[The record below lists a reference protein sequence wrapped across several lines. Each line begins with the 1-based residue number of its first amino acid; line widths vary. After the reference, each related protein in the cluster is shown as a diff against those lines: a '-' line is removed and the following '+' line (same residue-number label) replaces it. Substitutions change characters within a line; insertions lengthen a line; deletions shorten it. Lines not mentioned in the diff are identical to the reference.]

1 VSISQSI
8 WGTIFDR
15 LKKHSVHHLIIPLA
29 GGFAVEW
36 LVHKF
41 IEYFFGHNKEVADFV
56 STLGFRSTILVLGVG
71 ISWLIVMFFMIRHET
86 SKRVEE
92 NSLAILEENLKK
104 AIGYHGVS
112 VIRLTEWFD
121 PALLLYVTRL
131 MRHKL
136 DANNLRHER
145 TLLFFSDREEGKSK
159 VELTDEYYY
168 GRCLARM
175 HLDLRIPLSFLTRK
189 DIFDLLEDVGEKE
202 KAALCLYPRW
212 TNWRF
217 LKKAQEK
224 IPLRHLRLRI
234 PSLDFAL
241 LSNTDGTT
249 TVLQFSKHGEKVNIK
264 AETTKEKVKPFED
277 VIKKIKGM
285 VYESDRLRASHNF
298 LSRYW
303 ADSDWVSNHHP
314 RAQPAPPPA
323 LPPVLSRREITEN
336 LAIYHQVAFRVRRYC
351 RFVDIAEGSGD
362 MTVYEQYEGVTAYPN
377 GSFRSEMPR
386 TFSSRFGYLC
396 DPQITKSEGT
406 SVGWKRAPAPR
417 GAAGLER
424 GFITFDPPIENDP
437 VSFELQRT
445 THNAFHFN
453 QRDRQV
459 RTEQV
464 AGHMDN
470 LNDQYVLKVRFP
482 QRSFPPRFNIHV
494 TKNEKPSQEDDTKN
508 NQQKRAETDGS
519 QAGKPFEPDKKKE
532 SRNYEEEKRALSR
545 FSAFALDRTA
555 VLILER
561 PLPGHTYRVIWE
573 LPKDD
578 VDEMAL
584 SPQEARILRNMVKR
598 LLSLGSNPAMAEN
611 VKQQLGELQ
620 KQIAGAS
627 VGSHSIN
634 DPGLE
639 VVLHTY
645 DDEKK
650 ALVMVAANTPQESA
664 PVEIGQSTVG
674 QAYKRRTLVS
684 WPSIPH
690 PENVDFWDFGK
701 GHSGIVSIPLF
712 FPLKTNTGGRTC
724 VLSLATKRLDSGFL
738 ELIDQ
743 LDDRKLRK
751 ALTQHVNAWYAI
763 SLAGALG
770 LPDLSKD
777 ALNRTTSLE
786 EGSVTDEA
794 RES

>member
-1 VSISQSI
+1 MNVSISQSI
-8 WGTIFDR
+8 WGIIFDR

-41 IEYFFGHNKEVADFV
+41 IEEFFGHNEEVAKIV
-56 STLGFRSTILVLGVG
+56 STLSFRFSILVLGVG
-71 ISWLIVMFFMIRHET
+71 ISWLVVMFFMIWHET
-86 SKRVEE
+86 NKRVEE
-92 NSLAILEENLKK
+92 NSLAILDENLKK

-131 MRHKL
+131 MRRKL
-136 DANNLRHER
+136 EANDLRHER
-145 TLLFFSDREEGKSK
+145 TLVFFSDREEGKSK

-175 HLDLRIPLSFLTRK
+175 HLDLRIPLSYLTRT
-189 DIFDLLEDVGEKE
+189 DIFDLLDQVDEDEK
-202 KAALCLYPRW
+202 KALCLYPRW
-212 TNWRF
+212 TNWSF
-217 LKKAQEK
+217 LKQVQKF
-224 IPLRHLRLRI
+224 PLRRLRLRI

-241 LSNTDGTT
+241 LTNSDGST

-264 AETTKEKVKPFED
+264 AETTKEKVKPYED
-277 VIKKIKGM
+277 LINRIRGV

-303 ADSDWVSNHHP
+303 ADSDWGSNHFP
-314 RAQPAPPPA
+314 KAQPAPAPP
-323 LPPVLSRREITEN
+323 PGTPSRREISEK
-336 LAIYHQVAFRVRRYC
+336 LAIYHQVAFRVRKYC

-377 GSFRSEMPR
+377 RSFRSEMPR
-386 TFSSRFGYLC
+386 TFTSRFGYLC
-396 DPQITKSEGT
+396 DPRITKSEGA

-424 GFITFDPPIENDP
+424 GFVTFDPPIENYP

-453 QRDRQV
+453 QRDRQDQS
-459 RTEQV
+459 EQV

-470 LNDQYVLKVRFP
+470 LNDLYVLKVRFP
-482 QRSFPPRFNIHV
+482 ERSFPPRFNIHV
-494 TKNEKPSQEDDTKN
+494 TINEKPAPQENTN
-508 NQQKRAETDGS
+508 NDQQNVAETGES
-519 QAGKPFEPDKKKE
+519 QAAKPSEPDKKKE
-532 SRNYEEEKRALSR
+532 DRNYEEEKRALSR

-561 PLPGHTYRVIWE
+561 PLPGHTYRVIWD

-578 VDEMAL
+578 IDEMAL

-598 LLSLGSNPAMAEN
+598 LLSLASNPAMAKN
-611 VKQQLGELQ
+611 VQDQLGELQ

-627 VGSHSIN
+627 VGSYSIN

-650 ALVMVAANTPQESA
+650 ALVMVAANTPVETM

-724 VLSLATKRLDSGFL
+724 VLSIACKRDSGFL

-751 ALTQHVNAWYAI
+751 TLTQHVNAWYAI

-777 ALNRTTSLE
+777 ALNRTSSLQ
-786 EGSVTDEA
+786 EGSETDET
-794 RES
+794 

>member
-8 WGTIFDR
+8 WGIIFDR
-15 LKKHSVHHLIIPLA
+15 LKKHSVHHLIIPLI

-36 LVHKF
+36 LVHQL
-41 IEYFFGHNKEVADFV
+41 IEKIFGHNEEVARIV
-56 STLGFRSTILVLGVG
+56 STLSFRFSILVLGVG
-71 ISWLIVMFFMIRHET
+71 ISWLVVMFFMIWHET
-86 SKRVEE
+86 NKRVEE
-92 NSLAILEENLKK
+92 NSLAILEENLKE

-131 MRHKL
+131 MRRKL
-136 DANNLRHER
+136 EANNLRHER
-145 TLLFFSDREEGKSK
+145 TLVFFSDREEEKSK
-159 VELTDEYYY
+159 VEMTDEYYY

-189 DIFDLLEDVGEKE
+189 DIFNLLEEAEEEEKR
-202 KAALCLYPRW
+202 ALCLYPRW
-212 TNWRF
+212 TNWKF
-217 LKKAQEK
+217 LKRAQRF
-224 IPLRHLRLRI
+224 PLRRLRLRI

-241 LSNTDGTT
+241 LTNTDGSK
-249 TVLQFSKHGEKVNIK
+249 TVLQFSKHGEKVDIK
-264 AETTKEKVKPFED
+264 AETTKEKIKPYED
-277 VIKKIKGM
+277 LITRIRGV

-303 ADSDWVSNHHP
+303 SDSNWSSNNYP
-314 RAQPAPPPA
+314 KARPAPAPA
-323 LPPVLSRREITEN
+323 PAPVSLSRKEILKK
-336 LAIYHQVAFRVRRYC
+336 LAVDHEVAFRVRKYC

-362 MTVYEQYEGVTAYPN
+362 MTVYEQYEGVTAY
-377 GSFRSEMPR
+377 RSKSRRQMPR

-396 DPQITKSEGT
+396 DPRITKCEGT

-417 GAAGLER
+417 GAGGLER
-424 GFITFDPPIENDP
+424 GFITFDPPIEKDP

-453 QRDRQV
+453 QRDRQD
-459 RTEQV
+459 RSEQV

-470 LNDQYVLKVRFP
+470 LNDLYVLKIRFP
-482 QRSFPPRFNIHV
+482 ERSFPPRFNIHV
-494 TKNEKPSQEDDTKN
+494 TINERSAPEEGTN
-508 NQQKRAETDGS
+508 NDQKKLAETGGS
-519 QAGKPFEPDKKKE
+519 QAGKPSEPEKKKE
-532 SRNYEEEKRALSR
+532 NRNYQEEKRALAR

-561 PLPGHTYRVIWE
+561 PLPGHTYRVIWD

-578 VDEMAL
+578 IDEMAL
-584 SPQEARILRNMVKR
+584 SPQGARILRNMVKR
-598 LLSLGSNPAMAEN
+598 LLSLHSNPGMAKN
-611 VKQQLGELQ
+611 VEEQLGELQ

-627 VGSHSIN
+627 VGSYSIN

-650 ALVMVAANTPQESA
+650 ALVMVAANIPQESA
-664 PVEIGQSTVG
+664 PLEIGQSTVG

-724 VLSLATKRLDSGFL
+724 VLSIATRLPDSGFL

-777 ALNRTTSLE
+777 ALNRISSLQ
-786 EGSVTDEA
+786 EGSETDEA

>member
-1 VSISQSI
+1 MSISLSI
-8 WGTIFDR
+8 WGIIFDR
-15 LKKHSVHHLIIPLA
+15 LKKHSVHHLIIPLI

-36 LVHKF
+36 LVHQF
-41 IEYFFGHNKEVADFV
+41 VETVFGHDEKVTKFV
-56 STLGFRSTILVLGVG
+56 GTLSFRFSILVLGVG
-71 ISWLIVMFFMIRHET
+71 ISWLVVMFFMIWHET
-86 SKRVEE
+86 NKRVEE
-92 NSLAILEENLKK
+92 NALAILDENLKK

-131 MRHKL
+131 MRRKL
-136 DANNLRHER
+136 EANNLHHER
-145 TLLFFSDREEGKSK
+145 TLLFFSDREEEKSK
-159 VELTDEYYY
+159 VEMTDEYYY

-175 HLDLRIPLSFLTRK
+175 HLDLRIPLSFLTRN
-189 DIFDLLEDVGEKE
+189 DIFDLLEDAGDEEKRT
-202 KAALCLYPRW
+202 LCLYPRW

-217 LKKAQEK
+217 LKQVQKVR
-224 IPLRHLRLRI
+224 LRHLRSRI

-241 LSNTDGTT
+241 VTNSDGTT

-264 AETTKEKVKPFED
+264 PETSKEKIKPYED
-277 VIKKIKGM
+277 FITKIRGV

-298 LSRYW
+298 LTRYW
-303 ADSDWVSNHHP
+303 SDIDWNSNNYPKAQAQVQSAAVS
-314 RAQPAPPPA
+314 
-323 LPPVLSRREITEN
+323 LSRREISEN
-336 LAIYHQVAFRVRRYC
+336 LALYHQVPFRVRRYC

-362 MTVYEQYEGVTAYPN
+362 MTVYEQYDGVTAYPS
-377 GSFRSEMPR
+377 GSLRRMPR
-386 TFSSRFGYLC
+386 TFTSRFGYLC
-396 DPQITKSEGT
+396 DPRITKSEGT
-406 SVGWKRAPAPR
+406 SVGWEREPTPR
-417 GAAGLER
+417 SVAGLER

-453 QRDRQV
+453 KRDRQD
-459 RTEQV
+459 RSEQV

-470 LNDQYVLKVRFP
+470 LNDLYILKVRFP
-482 QRSFPPRFNIHV
+482 ERSFPPRFNIHV
-494 TKNEKPSQEDDTKN
+494 TKNEQSAPEKHTN
-508 NQQKRAETDGS
+508 NDQQKQAETNGSEKS
-519 QAGKPFEPDKKKE
+519 QARKPFEPDKKTE
-532 SRNYEEEKRALSR
+532 DRNFEEEKRALSR

-561 PLPGHTYRVIWE
+561 PLPGHTYRVIWD
-573 LPKDD
+573 LPNDD
-578 VDEMAL
+578 IDEMAL

-598 LLSLGSNPAMAEN
+598 LLSLRSNPAMAEN
-611 VKQQLGELQ
+611 VKEQLGELQ
-620 KQIAGAS
+620 TQIAGAS
-627 VGSHSIN
+627 LGSRSIN

-639 VVLHTY
+639 VVLHTF

-650 ALVMVAANTPQESA
+650 SLVMVAANTPLEST

-684 WPSIPH
+684 WPSIPN

-701 GHSGIVSIPLF
+701 GHTGIVSIPLF

-724 VLSLATKRLDSGFL
+724 VLSIATRLPDSGFL
-738 ELIDQ
+738 DLIDQ
-743 LDDRKLRK
+743 LDDRELRK

-777 ALNRTTSLE
+777 AFNRTSSLR
-786 EGSVTDEA
+786 EGSD
-794 RES
+794 R